1 MILPHRKTQRGVLT
15 MKQVCI
21 YHIAEQ
27 FLYEY
32 YFKPEDYEILGE
44 DKVKP
49 LLDKARE
56 EDAKGGIMAALQYY
70 QEAEDYNPV
79 STEIRFH
86 LIDLYFRLHRNDD
99 LLNETK
105 EIYPFC
111 CTRAEIAQY
120 YRWLGYYFL
129 ETYKPG
135 LAAVL
140 YRFSTLYEKSELAEN
155 EIHFL
160 ETAMNKKM
168 PDHTAGE
175 LAEKISHAGFPAG
188 PSKITLALVYKAGE
202 EAQSEAGNSKTG
214 KTMRQQ
220 ALDCYRMVYDL
231 TGDEETGQR
240 IRVLSRE

>member
-1 MILPHRKTQRGVLT
+1 

-111 CTRAEIAQY
+111 
-120 YRWLGYYFL
+120 L
-129 ETYKPG
+129 
-135 LAAVL
+135 
-140 YRFSTLYEKSELAEN
+140 
-155 EIHFL
+155 
-160 ETAMNKKM
+160 
-168 PDHTAGE
+168 
-175 LAEKISHAGFPAG
+175 
-188 PSKITLALVYKAGE
+188 
-202 EAQSEAGNSKTG
+202 
-214 KTMRQQ
+214 
-220 ALDCYRMVYDL
+220 
-231 TGDEETGQR
+231 
-240 IRVLSRE
+240 

>member
-1 MILPHRKTQRGVLT
+1 

-140 YRFSTLYEKSELAEN
+140 YRYSTLYEKSGLAEN

-168 PDHTAGE
+168 PDYTAGE